1 VPLFIYRA
9 FVLVKRR
16 ILDMSRNDLLV
27 KIKRAETAAE
37 QSVEDAEKEHTLA
50 LREGDKE
57 SLSIIVDA
65 RKKAES
71 KASKDLD
78 KAKKDISKN
87 KDKVLKDGMVSIEK
101 MQAESQEKSSN
112 SAEAFVKK
120 FLESM

>member
-1 VPLFIYRA
+1 MV
-9 FVLVKRR
+9 V

>member
-1 VPLFIYRA
+1 
-9 FVLVKRR
+9 
-16 ILDMSRNDLLV
+16 MSRNDLLV
-27 KIKRAETAAE
+27 KIRQAETTAE
-37 QSVEDAEKEHTLA
+37 KSVEDAEKEYTIA

-57 SLSIIVDA
+57 SLSIIADA
-65 RKKAES
+65 REKAES

-78 KAKKDISKN
+78 KAKKNISNN

-101 MQAESQEKSSN
+101 MQVESKGKSGK